1 MAKKSFLKNK
11 VVLVTGGTG
20 TFGHA
25 FVSRL
30 LKEDQ
35 IKKLIVLSRDE
46 FKQHHMQQKM
56 KDPKGKLR
64 FFLGDI
70 RDKER
75 LMRAFQGVDI
85 VVHAAALKQVP
96 AIEYN
101 PEEAIKT
108 NINGSQNVIDAAL
121 ANNVEKCLL
130 VSSDKAVQ
138 PINLY
143 GATKFAAEK
152 LFVAANMYR
161 NPKQDTA
168 LSVIRYGNV
177 VGSRGSFIEL
187 LRTQR
192 ETGVITLTHEKMTR
206 FWIPIEN
213 VMSIVLETLER
224 MQGGEIFVPKMKN
237 MPIVDVIAMLTPE
250 CKIKTVG
257 MRPGEKL
264 HEVLVT
270 EYEAP
275 RTHDIGSAY
284 VVRPEFKAEVY
295 TAWVKKFPSARTD
308 FIFSSDNASFLLTK
322 KEAEKIL
329 TL

>member
-1 MAKKSFLKNK
+1 MAKHTFLKGK

-25 FVSRL
+25 FVKRL

-35 IKKLIVLSRDE
+35 IKKLIILSRDE
-46 FKQHHMQQKM
+46 FKQHHMQQQM
-56 KDPKGKLR
+56 ADPKQKLR

-70 RDKER
+70 RDKDR

-152 LFVAANMYR
+152 LFVAANAYR
-161 NPKQDTA
+161 NEKHDTA

-192 ETGVITLTHEKMTR
+192 QTGTITLTHEKMTR
-206 FWIPIEN
+206 FWIPVEK
-213 VMSIVLETLER
+213 VMDIVLETIEK
-224 MQGGEIFVPKMKN
+224 MQGGEIFIPKMKN
-237 MPIVDVIAMLTPE
+237 MPIVDVIALLTPE

-275 RTHDIGSAY
+275 RTYDIGNAY
-284 VVRPEFKAEVY
+284 VVRPEFGSDAY
-295 TAWVKKFPSARTD
+295 TKWLTKHRKARTD
-308 FIFSSDNASFLLTK
+308 FVFSSDNASFLLTK
-322 KEAEKIL
+322 KEAAEIL
-329 TL
+329 KL